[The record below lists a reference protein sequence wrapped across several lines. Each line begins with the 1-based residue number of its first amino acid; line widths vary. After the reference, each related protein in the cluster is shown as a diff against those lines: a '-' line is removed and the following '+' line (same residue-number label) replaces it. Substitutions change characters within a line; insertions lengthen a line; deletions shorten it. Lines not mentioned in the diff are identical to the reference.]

1 MKKILATT
9 LFAIACLCSLSAQKP
24 LPIQT
29 ALIDSTVYVV
39 EFIPM
44 GVAQKNIAAQLVQVN
59 KQIETVEKQMADLL
73 KKRDDLM
80 KQKSVLEFAQKQLDE
95 AAKTEAATK
104 AMTAPAPPPPAPE
117 KKTAKPKKP
126 KN

>member
-1 MKKILATT
+1 MKKILAT
-9 LFAIACLCSLSAQKP
+9 LFAIAFLCSLSAQKP

-29 ALIDSTVYVV
+29 ALIDSSVYVV
-39 EFIPM
+39 ELIPL
-44 GVAQKNIAAQLVQVN
+44 GVAQKNVSTQLTQVN
-59 KQIETVEKQMADLL
+59 KQIETVERQMSDLV
-73 KKRDDLM
+73 KKRDELM

-104 AMTAPAPPPPAPE
+104 SFTTPPPPAPE
-117 KKTAKPKKP
+117 PGKKTTKPKKP